1 MSASRFPDLSYL
13 NIIYP
18 HIFKPDR
25 FTSSEN
31 ANIKKNLII
40 KKDGDP
46 PLILPLCWR
55 PLSADETTAP
65 PETPA
70 P

>member
-1 MSASRFPDLSYL
+1 L
-13 NIIYP
+13 NTCRPNGGLALFCDVMNYQN
-18 HIFKPDR
+18 D
-25 FTSSEN
+25 T
-31 ANIKKNLII
+31 KKY
-40 KKDGDP
+40 GDP

-55 PLSADETTAP
+55 PLSADETTNP